1 MSESLAQV
9 AGINISKDHLDVH
22 LHPSGATRQVTNDK
36 AGHKALLR
44 WFTRLRVERI
54 VFEATGP
61 YHRLFERALTAA
73 GLTFA
78 KINPRQARRFAEA
91 TGRLAKTDRV
101 DAAMLARLGALLQ
114 PEARAPKSDVLDELT
129 ELVAARR
136 ALVKDRTAC
145 LNRAKVLR
153 IQLLKSQASQRL
165 RQIAAVDRLCLELVT
180 SNQTLAERL
189 VILTSIPGLGE
200 ATAVAILADMPELG
214 EIEPKQAA
222 SLAGLAPIARES
234 GQWRGKSFIRGGRAH
249 VRQALYMPALVAMRF
264 NEPLKIKYAAL
275 IQAGKPDYGRYAK
288 AHRARQRTAAR
299 SPEMV
304 PNRPLIK
311 TDTLARII
319 HQPSPYRER
328 CW

>member
-1 MSESLAQV
+1 MSGSLAQV
-9 AGINISKDHLDVH
+9 AGIDISKDHLDVH
-22 LHPSGATRQVTNDK
+22 LHPSGATRRVTNDK

-44 WFTRLRVERI
+44 WFSRLGVERI

-61 YHRLFERALTAA
+61 YHRLVERALTAA
-73 GLTFA
+73 GLRFA

-91 TGRLAKTDRV
+91 TGQLAKTDRV
-101 DAAMLARLGALLQ
+101 DAAMLARFGALLQ
-114 PEARAPKSDVLDELT
+114 PEARVPKSDVLDELT

-165 RQIAAVDRLCLELVT
+165 RQIEAHIAAVDRLCLELVM
-180 SNQTLAERL
+180 SDQTLAERL
-189 VILTSIPGLGE
+189 AILTSIPGLGE

-222 SLAGLAPIARES
+222 SLAGLAPMARES

-264 NEPLKIKYAAL
+264 NAPFTTKYEAL
-275 IQAGKPDYGRYAK
+275 IQAGKPPKVAI
-288 AHRARQRTAAR
+288 TALMRKLIVLANALLR
-299 SPEMV
+299 DRRKWSPV
-304 PNRPLIK
+304 TP
-311 TDTLARII
+311 
-319 HQPSPYRER
+319 
-328 CW
+328 